1 MNPHLAVVDERL
13 RRAKLLWNWLR
24 VVRISCQI
32 GVAWSLL
39 MVLWGAGILAGLIQT
54 KAAAVAFLEIA
65 GAACLVA
72 WVAALALAVAGS
84 PGPGWLARAIER
96 VDPRLQDRLNT
107 LVFLREKQTPA
118 APFLPRIAAQI
129 QRVLNDKSSPAP
141 FSAAG
146 TIGWVGYL
154 VLSLVSIWI
163 LERRFEP
170 WDHLRASPATIE
182 ARGGSSDSFSEPVLT
197 NRVEQSPA
205 WGEVRVSEP
214 GTDLKVTKVDV
225 VPLAIEAAANRDLRT
240 VSWRSSV
247 NGGPE
252 QLHSLPAPKDP
263 RYASYRPTLYLDQL
277 ALSDWDV
284 LTYYAKADTA
294 ESNSYASEVYFLE
307 VRPFRKDILKLP
319 GGAGGQA
326 YQTLNELSSLIGRQ
340 QHIIRQTHQHVQR
353 PPAQEKIREEE
364 RKKIAGAEQELGS
377 SVEHLYAEMSANLEN
392 KPIGDALDN
401 LAKAQDSLQDAS
413 GLLVKEVMSEAQERE
428 RAALSELVAAR
439 KILQKAVSDHP
450 GDFGQPEQQGESPVA
465 DDSAKRL
472 NEMAEFRDEAKSAR
486 EFVQQTA
493 EQQKDLAQ
501 RAQSAS
507 GEQYAPLAAEQKEL
521 WTNLDN
527 FAGQHP
533 RAFKGSGEES
543 ARARRAMQDAA
554 ESLQNQ
560 RPESAAA
567 VQDASQNMH
576 KLKQS
581 LQARSSEQQL
591 ADVYRLKR
599 MIETAAQALGRSNR
613 DPGAGAPEELAR
625 AAQTAQQAIGQ
636 LQKALEEPQDGN
648 AFGPALREAL
658 SGTNKSGLNEKLARL
673 QQAQTGSDPG
683 QDARSAQ
690 AELEQLSQAFG
701 ASQPKSLQLAQH
713 TDSLQPG
720 SVEPSN
726 PLAIRADPSDLVK
739 IDPTTLPPA
748 YRGRIEKYFQKLSEN
763 SAR

>member
-1 MNPHLAVVDERL
+1 MNRHLAVVDERL
-13 RRAKLLWNWLR
+13 RRAKLLWNWFR
-24 VVRISCQI
+24 VVRISCRI
-32 GVAWSLL
+32 GVTWSLL
-39 MVLWGAGILAGLIQT
+39 MVLWGAAILTGLIQT
-54 KAAAVAFLEIA
+54 KALADAVLEIA

-72 WVAALALAVAGS
+72 WLAAMAMALAGG
-84 PGPGWLARAIER
+84 PGHGWLAGAIER

-107 LVFLREKQTPA
+107 LVFLREQQTQA
-118 APFLPRIAAQI
+118 APFLTPIAAQV
-129 QRVLNDKSSPAP
+129 QRVLNDNPSPAP
-141 FSAAG
+141 FSAGG
-146 TIGWVGYL
+146 TIRWVGYL
-154 VLSLVSIWI
+154 LLSLGSLWI

-170 WDHLRASPATIE
+170 WDHLRVSTATIE
-182 ARGGSSDSFSEPVLT
+182 ARGGSSDSFSEPILT
-197 NRVEQSPA
+197 NSVEQSPA
-205 WGEVRVSEP
+205 WGEVRVTEP

-252 QLHSLPAPKDP
+252 QLHSLPAPEDP
-263 RYASYRPTLYLDQL
+263 RYASYRPTVSLDQL

-294 ESNSYASEVYFLE
+294 ESNSYASELYFLE
-307 VRPFRKDILKLP
+307 VRPFREDILKLP

-326 YQTLNELSSLIGRQ
+326 YQTLNELSSLIASQ

-364 RKKIAGAEQELGS
+364 RKKLAGGEQELGN

-401 LAKAQDSLQDAS
+401 LAKAQDSLQEAS
-413 GLLVKEVMSEAQERE
+413 GLLLKEVMLEAQERE

-439 KILQKAVSDHP
+439 KVFQKAVSDHP
-450 GDFGQPEQQGESPVA
+450 GDFSQPEQQGQSPVA

-486 EFVQQTA
+486 EFIQQTA

-507 GEQYAPLAAEQKEL
+507 GEQYAPLAAEQRGL

-527 FAGQHP
+527 FVGQHP
-533 RAFKGSGEES
+533 RAFKGSGEDS

-567 VQDASQNMH
+567 VEDATQSLD

-591 ADVYRLKR
+591 ADAYRLKR
-599 MIETAAQALGRSNR
+599 MIETAAQALARDNR
-613 DPGAGAPEELAR
+613 DPGAGPAEELAR
-625 AAQTAQQAIGQ
+625 AAQTAEQAIEQ
-636 LQKALEEPQDGN
+636 LQKALEEPPDGN
-648 AFGPALREAL
+648 TFGPALREAL
-658 SGTNKSGLNEKLARL
+658 SGTNKSGLDEKLARL

-683 QDARSAQ
+683 PDARSAQ
-690 AELEQLSQAFG
+690 AELEQLSQAFR
-701 ASQPKSLQLAQH
+701 ASQPKSLQSAQH

-726 PLAIRADPSDLVK
+726 SMANRADPSDLVK
-739 IDPTTLPPA
+739 IDPATLPPA
-748 YRGRIEKYFQKLSEN
+748 YRQRIEKYFQKLSEN